1 MGDEQTHT
9 GSVYWITG
17 LAAAGKTHAE
27 ILRHYYRGSHLH
39 RLY

>member
-1 MGDEQTHT
+1 MDQVGA
-9 GSVYWITG
+9 IG